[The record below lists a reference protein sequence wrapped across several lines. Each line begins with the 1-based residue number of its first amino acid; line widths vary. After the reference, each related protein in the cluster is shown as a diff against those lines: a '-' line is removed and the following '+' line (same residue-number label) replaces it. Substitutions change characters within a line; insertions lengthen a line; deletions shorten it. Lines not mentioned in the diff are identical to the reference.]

1 MADIERNGGVRQ
13 VVPYQQQSGS
23 RPTSSDQ
30 YDAPANG
37 IIYVM
42 PTSSGQS
49 GVTASQ
55 DHVFDADKDGQGD
68 VAPNLQCAND
78 GHKQRSKRCV
88 SESGTRPRRP

>member
-37 IIYVM
+37 
-42 PTSSGQS
+42 SGQS